1 MSNSENRTLSTTYRC
16 RKYPVILIFFLF
28 FPLLNLFFDR
38 RTIHKM
44 LKDNVPI
51 ITFRD
56 SPFRESK
63 FLTT

>member
-1 MSNSENRTLSTTYRC
+1 MLNSENRTLSTTYRC
-16 RKYPVILIFFLF
+16 RKYPVILIFSF

-44 LKDNVPI
+44 LKDNVLI
-51 ITFRD
+51 MTFRD
-56 SPFRESK
+56 SPPRESK